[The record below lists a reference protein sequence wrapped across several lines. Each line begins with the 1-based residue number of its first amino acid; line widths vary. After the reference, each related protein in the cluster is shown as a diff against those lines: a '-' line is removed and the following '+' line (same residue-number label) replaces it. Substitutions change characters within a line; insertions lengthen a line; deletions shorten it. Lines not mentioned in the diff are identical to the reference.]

1 MSASAIDVSRLGTA
15 RDGFETESE
24 NWPPNVKAAHEKPS
38 PTSAHLGLEL
48 LAVDKQAGIA
58 EMAFNAGDS
67 LCNKW
72 GGIQGGN
79 VAAMLDDAMA
89 FAIGLNLDWGQ
100 ISPTLEL
107 KVSMLAPARP
117 GRIYAVGQVVRR
129 GRSVGFVEGQLYDGE
144 GQLLATGSSTAN
156 FVTLKKRETK

>member
-1 MSASAIDVSRLGTA
+1 MSSTAIDIEALGSM
-15 RDGFETESE
+15 RDGYETESE
-24 NWPPNVKAAHEKPS
+24 NWPPNVKAAHTKPS

-48 LAVDKQAGIA
+48 LAVNRQAGIV
-58 EMAFNAGDS
+58 EMAFNADDR

-117 GRIYAVGQVVRR
+117 GRLYAIGKVVRR
-129 GRSVGFVEGQLYDGE
+129 GRSVGFVEGSLHDAD
-144 GQLLATGSSTAN
+144 GQLLAAGSSTAN
-156 FVTLKKRETK
+156 FVTLKKRDK

>member
-1 MSASAIDVSRLGTA
+1 
-15 RDGFETESE
+15 
-24 NWPPNVKAAHEKPS
+24 
-38 PTSAHLGLEL
+38 LGLEI
-48 LAVDKQAGIA
+48 LAVNQADGIV
-58 EMAFNAGDS
+58 EMAFNADDK

-117 GRIYAVGQVVRR
+117 GRLYAVGQVVRR
-129 GRSVGFVEGQLYDGE
+129 GRSVGFVEGQLYDE
-144 GQLLATGSSTAN
+144 AGQLLATGSSTAN
-156 FVTLKKRETK
+156 FVTLKKPDKKREKK